1 MNAQTV
7 LEFMEEVGKLKVL
20 PRTGWLLRGLQ
31 ADAESIAEHCFRM
44 SLLSMVI
51 ADLLVQEGQTVN
63 VEKVMRIAL
72 LHDVAEAKIS
82 DIPYPAMA
90 YIPEDVKE
98 AGEREAI
105 RDMTRGFGALGE
117 TYTALWREFEESSTL
132 EGRIVRAAD
141 KLELM
146 IQAYEYQKIG
156 YQSLGDFWTNM
167 ANFKGFAE
175 HPIMQQ
181 IMDLL
186 VERRQQLSSNS
197 K

>member
-1 MNAQTV
+1 MDAQTV

-44 SLLSMVI
+44 ALLSMVI
-51 ADLLVQEGQTVN
+51 ADLLVQEGQSVN

-82 DIPYPAMA
+82 DIPYPAMT
-90 YIPEDVKE
+90 YIPEDIKE

-105 RDMTRGFGALGE
+105 RDLTKGFGALGE

-175 HPIMQQ
+175 HPIMQR

-186 VERRQQLSSNS
+186 VERRQRLAGNG

>member
-44 SLLSMVI
+44 ALLSMVI
-51 ADLLVQEGQTVN
+51 ADLLVKEGHAVN
-63 VEKVMRIAL
+63 VEKVMRMAL
-72 LHDVAEAKIS
+72 LHDVAEARIS

-90 YIPEDVKE
+90 YIPEAVKE

-105 RDMTRGFGALGE
+105 RDMTQGFGALGE
-117 TYTALWREFEESSTL
+117 VYTALWREFEEASTI
-132 EGRIVRAAD
+132 EGQIVRAVD

-186 VERRQQLSSNS
+186 IERRQKLNG